1 MTKKLIDYFKKFYKK
16 KESRNL
22 VLIERFDYIPSL
34 VNYALLSNVLSDV
47 HDAKIISYY
56 PNSTNFLKL
65 FYQKFKG
72 IFKNKNID
80 YLYESFGSAGIVKPK
95 INKNK
100 NREIKFKNK
109 LSVQNFKFKN
119 ILIGDLMYDE
129 YLRSKSRITINLN
142 DMEFKQHVSNTLN
155 LFDFWYNYILN
166 NPVKAMVISHSV
178 YNMGIVSRIAIKFNI
193 PVYYTGP
200 NGLYYLNNK
209 YLTRHSKN
217 IYKIYKKIFRRID
230 TKLKTKLLKIAKKNL
245 NERFYGKKDIKLLL
259 DRETTNKSF
268 TKKIKRKKISLKK
281 SSPKKIKIFVAV
293 HQLNDAVH
301 AYGNCIFPD
310 FYEWLNCL
318 GEISEKE
325 NFDWIL
331 KIHPAEFKENLIYFD
346 FFKKKYPKFKF
357 LKSSFSNSDIIEI
370 EKPDVVTTVFGSGG
384 HEFPLFGI
392 PVVNASN
399 NGPHIGYNF
408 NYNSKSI
415 SEYINFIKKAK
426 TLRVQ
431 KAQVKKIYEFYVLR
445 FMMEYTP
452 IDNQDYYI
460 KKYETKFMD
469 NYVKIFLD
477 QINEIKQNELYNE
490 VKNFVKSK
498 KFRIYY
504 DKTKE
509 KNKYLKNM

>member
-72 IFKNKNID
+72 ILKNKNID

-142 DMEFKQHVSNTLN
+142 DVEFKKHVSNTVN

-230 TKLKTKLLKIAKKNL
+230 TKLKTKLLKIAKKTL
-245 NERFYGKKDIKLLL
+245 MKD
-259 DRETTNKSF
+259 F
-268 TKKIKRKKISLKK
+268 M
-281 SSPKKIKIFVAV
+281 
-293 HQLNDAVH
+293 
-301 AYGNCIFPD
+301 
-310 FYEWLNCL
+310 
-318 GEISEKE
+318 
-325 NFDWIL
+325 
-331 KIHPAEFKENLIYFD
+331 
-346 FFKKKYPKFKF
+346 
-357 LKSSFSNSDIIEI
+357 
-370 EKPDVVTTVFGSGG
+370 
-384 HEFPLFGI
+384 
-392 PVVNASN
+392 
-399 NGPHIGYNF
+399 
-408 NYNSKSI
+408 
-415 SEYINFIKKAK
+415 
-426 TLRVQ
+426 
-431 KAQVKKIYEFYVLR
+431 VKKIL
-445 FMMEYTP
+445 
-452 IDNQDYYI
+452 NYYWI
-460 KKYETKFMD
+460 ERQ
-469 NYVKIFLD
+469 
-477 QINEIKQNELYNE
+477 QINHLQ
-490 VKNFVKSK
+490 KN
-498 KFRIYY
+498 
-504 DKTKE
+504 
-509 KNKYLKNM
+509 